1 MVKMYIKI
9 PNSRK
14 WIHVV
19 FHGYEMK
26 CFDGFREFYR
36 YLLKSY
42 EVKGLVD
49 EEDLAKDVSRMII
62 SFMKLGYSVE
72 EIIEEVSVACGIPER
87 DLRDLVERIF
97 YEYGL
102 YEKNGIVVIE

>member
-1 MVKMYIKI
+1 MFIKI
-9 PNSRK
+9 PSSRK
-14 WIHVV
+14 WMHIV
-19 FHGYEMK
+19 FRGYEMK
-26 CFDGFREFYR
+26 CFDGEREFYR

-42 EVKGLVD
+42 DVKDLVD
-49 EEDLAKDVSRMII
+49 EEELARDISRMVI
-62 SFMKLGYSVE
+62 SLMKLGYTVD

-102 YEKNGIVVIE
+102 YEKNGIVVGV

>member
-49 EEDLAKDVSRMII
+49 EEDLAKE
-62 SFMKLGYSVE
+62 E

-102 YEKNGIVVIE
+102 YEKNGIVVGV